1 MQYIVDG
8 GEASPEFVLV
18 FNKLIC
24 GMPISDPLD
33 LFIILTKEEKK
44 EADQFLESINSKWK
58 EMKNTSVDT
67 FRKSFLKREG
77 TLTFDEKNWK
87 LNVESNPIDVLLK
100 KLPWGI
106 SLIKFHWIDYIIYV
120 EWTTKN

>member
-1 MQYIVDG
+1 MERNEKY
-8 GEASPEFVLV
+8 
-18 FNKLIC
+18 IC
-24 GMPISDPLD
+24 GY
-33 LFIILTKEEKK
+33 
-44 EADQFLESINSKWK
+44 
-58 EMKNTSVDT
+58 

-106 SLIKFHWIDYIIYV
+106 SLIKFHWIDYIIL
-120 EWTTKN
+120 WNGQQRTK